1 MMCHSHSHACVQFD
15 SLVVVVSL
23 MSIYR
28 ITRMMHARALF
39 YWKINEFFG
48 RKKIQEEGAKYFE
61 LYFYFLTALYKR
73 DRAWD
78 G

>member
-1 MMCHSHSHACVQFD
+1 VQFD

-39 YWKINEFFG
+39 YWKINEFFWEKEDTRGG
-48 RKKIQEEGAKYFE
+48 RVLNSNIKYV
-61 LYFYFLTALYKR
+61 
-73 DRAWD
+73 
-78 G
+78 

>member
-1 MMCHSHSHACVQFD
+1 VQFD

-39 YWKINEFFG
+39 YWKINEFFVFLG
-48 RKKIQEEGAKYFE
+48 RGE
-61 LYFYFLTALYKR
+61 LNISNFIFNGSL
-73 DRAWD
+73 
-78 G
+78 

>member
-1 MMCHSHSHACVQFD
+1 MMCHSHSLGSIACVQFD

-39 YWKINEFFG
+39 YWKINEFFWEKEDTRG
-48 RKKIQEEGAKYFE
+48 GQGAKFKYQIC
-61 LYFYFLTALYKR
+61 LTLLLFF
-73 DRAWD
+73 
-78 G
+78 